1 MASGYYRRNTSAIK
15 TAAFQIAEA
24 NPEAVIIIGAY
35 QPAAAAIELLREKLD
50 PDPVFIAVSFV
61 GSEALADELGSRGAG
76 VYVTQVTPLPD
87 DQSSS
92 VVRNYRAALSAVDS
106 GAEPGFVSL
115 EGYLAGRLAIAGL
128 EACGA
133 DLSREC
139 FLDALREA
147 QAINIDNIRLQFG
160 QGDNQGSDEVTL
172 TVLGADGNYSEVDTL
187 GRTAQ

>member
-1 MASGYYRRNTSAIK
+1 MASGHYRRNTSAIK

-35 QPAAAAIELLREKLD
+35 EPAAAAIELLREELD

-92 VVRNYRAALSAVDS
+92 VQFSNYRAALSAVDS
-106 GAEPGFVSL
+106 DAEPGFVSL

-139 FLDALREA
+139 FLDALQEA

-160 QGDNQGSDEVTL
+160 E
-172 TVLGADGNYSEVDTL
+172 
-187 GRTAQ
+187 GRQSGVG